1 MEDPSRATLMKYKK
15 AELCT
20 MVRIA
25 MEERNR
31 WEKEFYNLEK
41 QYDELLQYKNEIRDK
56 YIQSNRG
63 LSEMED
69 WTSRLTLTDIGGNEI
84 VLDIKEKK

>member
-1 MEDPSRATLMKYKK
+1 MYTMDDPSRTKLMKFKK

-31 WEKEFYNLEK
+31 WEAEFYNLEK
-41 QYDELLQYKNEIRDK
+41 QYDELLKYKNEIRDK
-56 YIQSNRG
+56 YARG
-63 LSEMED
+63 LED
-69 WTSRLTLTDIGGNEI
+69 ITERLPLDIGGNEI
-84 VLDIKEKK
+84 VLKVEENN